1 MSFTSIKNWLN
12 EIDGNLAMGNPYTDM
27 SKEESDYYADLY
39 HSIQEYG
46 ITVLYPGGFKPMT
59 GGHLDLIRRYSE
71 NEEVKEVLVLVGP
84 GVRNGIDQATAVK
97 VAEKLTESMPK
108 VKVEGVKWPSPV
120 LTSYKILE
128 EATEPGVYTLASSSK
143 GGDDERTRNFISK
156 HQPGGKFY
164 RGDDGIYVVELPVD
178 VDPALFNGRN
188 DEHEGEPIS
197 ASVLRNDIINDDL
210 ENFTTG
216 YPDSSPEEIDFVWDS
231 IGGVVMNE
239 AAMGKI
245 HLGQGTTTST
255 RRNYDLSQ
263 PGNWYKNLH
272 MVADLTEEEEDDQD
286 RVYEGG
292 GAGHMMSPWE
302 VTDMTFGD
310 IRQFIWDAMSG
321 KLENVTEKL
330 DGQNIMATYK
340 DGNVYLARS
349 PKHMKNGGA
358 EAIKWDE
365 VWDNMYEK
373 TPEHVKE
380 AYYNALRDLQTIFST
395 SKLDWEKL
403 LKNGHRWLNIEIL
416 NPQME
421 NIVPYGDMQLRV
433 HNIREVDD
441 NAKEVDVIW
450 KGDLMDKLVSDIE
463 FSQASGD
470 ADHTYLVK
478 KTNTVNFEKID
489 DLENI
494 QEGIIRKMQTFMNKY
509 HLDDENTIDDYL
521 AARVK
526 EWVEGHIDDPELIS
540 DLVQRWGYGNKSK
553 NITATLKGKDK
564 NDVQWV
570 RAQDKKIDDVI
581 GKFLDPIIEIFTR
594 VGTAVLQSVSGIAA
608 SSPDAASQGIKAKAE
623 DAMKRIKEFMKGD
636 PKDIND
642 FEKKMNYLETQLR
655 RIEQSGGL
663 EGIAPMEGIVFEY
676 KGQLFKLT
684 GNYLPILKMVTFFR
698 FGKDKK

>member
-1 MSFTSIKNWLN
+1 
-12 EIDGNLAMGNPYTDM
+12 
-27 SKEESDYYADLY
+27 
-39 HSIQEYG
+39 
-46 ITVLYPGGFKPMT
+46 
-59 GGHLDLIRRYSE
+59 
-71 NEEVKEVLVLVGP
+71 
-84 GVRNGIDQATAVK
+84 
-97 VAEKLTESMPK
+97 
-108 VKVEGVKWPSPV
+108 
-120 LTSYKILE
+120 
-128 EATEPGVYTLASSSK
+128 
-143 GGDDERTRNFISK
+143 
-156 HQPGGKFY
+156 
-164 RGDDGIYVVELPVD
+164 
-178 VDPALFNGRN
+178 
-188 DEHEGEPIS
+188 
-197 ASVLRNDIINDDL
+197 
-210 ENFTTG
+210 
-216 YPDSSPEEIDFVWDS
+216 
-231 IGGVVMNE
+231 
-239 AAMGKI
+239 
-245 HLGQGTTTST
+245 
-255 RRNYDLSQ
+255 
-263 PGNWYKNLH
+263 
-272 MVADLTEEEEDDQD
+272 
-286 RVYEGG
+286 
-292 GAGHMMSPWE
+292 MSPWE

-380 AYYNALRDLQTIFST
+380 AYYNALKDLQTIFST

-403 LKNGHRWLNIEIL
+403 LKNGHMWLNIEIL

-441 NAKEVDVIW
+441 NAKEVDTIW

-463 FSQASGD
+463 FSQAAGD
-470 ADHTYLVK
+470 ADNTYLVK

-494 QEGIIRKMQTFMNKY
+494 QEGIIRKMQVFMDKY

-526 EWVEGHIDDPELIS
+526 EWVEGHIEDPELVS

-553 NITATLKGKDK
+553 NITATLKGKDP
-564 NDVQWV
+564 DDAQWV
-570 RAQDKKIDDVI
+570 RIQDKKIDEVI

-623 DAMKRIKEFMKGD
+623 DAMKKIEDFMKGD

-684 GNYLPILKMVTFFR
+684 GNYLPILKMVTFFK

>member
-1 MSFTSIKNWLN
+1 MSFKSIKNWMN

-27 SKEESDYYADLY
+27 SNEESDYWADL
-39 HSIQEYG
+39 HADLEEQGLI
-46 ITVLYPGGFKPMT
+46 VLFPGGFKPMT
-59 GGHLDLIRRYSE
+59 GGHLDLIRRYDE
-71 NEEVKEVLVLVGP
+71 DPVVKEVRVLVGP
-84 GVRNGIDQATAVK
+84 GVRNGIDQDTAVK
-97 VAEKLTESMPK
+97 VAEKLTENMPK

-120 LTSYKILE
+120 LTSYKIIE
-128 EATEPGVYTLASSSK
+128 EATEPGIYTLAASSK
-143 GGDDERTRNFISK
+143 GGDDERITRFVQQ
-156 HQPGGKFY
+156 HQQGGKFC
-164 RGDDGIYVVELPVD
+164 REKDGIRVIDFPVNVE
-178 VDPALFNGRN
+178 PALFNGRN

-216 YPDSSPEEIDFVWDS
+216 YPDSSPDEIDFVWDS
-231 IGGVVMNE
+231 IGGVVMSE

-245 HLGQGTTTST
+245 HLGQGTTQST
-255 RRNYDLSQ
+255 MRNYDRSQ

-286 RVYEGG
+286 RINEGG

-310 IRQFIWDAMSG
+310 IRQFIFDAMSG

-330 DGQNIMATYK
+330 DGQNIMATFK

-349 PKHMKNGGA
+349 PKHMKNGG
-358 EAIKWDE
+358 EQAIRWDD

-373 TPEHVKE
+373 TPDHVKE
-380 AYYNALRDLQTIFST
+380 AYTDALTDLQAVFTNSD
-395 SKLDWEKL
+395 LDWDKL
-403 LKNGHRWLNIEIL
+403 FKDGHRWLNIELL
-416 NPQME
+416 NPKME
-421 NIVPYGDMQLRV
+421 NIVPYGDLQLRI

-450 KGDLMDKLVSDIE
+450 DGELMDEVIKAIDTEDTGRI
-463 FSQASGD
+463 
-470 ADHTYLVK
+470 HTIK

-494 QEGIIRKMQTFMNKY
+494 QEGIIRKMQTFMDKY

-521 AARVK
+521 AERVK
-526 EWVEGHIDDPELIS
+526 EWVETHIDDPELVN

-564 NDVQWV
+564 NDQEWV

-581 GKFLDPIIEIFTR
+581 GRFLDPIIEIFTR
-594 VGTAVLQSVSGIAA
+594 VGTAVLKSVSGIAA
-608 SSPDAASQGIKAKAE
+608 SSPEESAKGIQKKAQEAMEKIKQFMASN
-623 DAMKRIKEFMKGD
+623 
-636 PKDIND
+636 PKDIDD
-642 FEKKMNYLETQLR
+642 FEKKMTYLETQLR
-655 RIEQSGGL
+655 RLEQHGGL
-663 EGIAPMEGIVFEY
+663 ESVVPMEGIVFEY

-684 GNYLPILKMVTFFR
+684 GNYLPILKMVNFFR